1 MLHDAHV
8 RSQARLPRYVEEI
21 VRYVQN
27 DVGKTRC
34 HLHGTMAS
42 VPRRIMHVHD
52 DDGIS

>member
-8 RSQARLPRYVEEI
+8 RSQARMPRYVVQRIPEM
-21 VRYVQN
+21 QN
-27 DVGKTRC
+27 DVGKARSQV
-34 HLHGTMAS
+34 HGTMAS